1 MQQEVRRVTFRRI
14 AGLAPLLCLGLTATP
29 AAAQRQKVF
38 AGIVPDPYL
47 KKWSANLW
55 QAWALPNGQC
65 LELSQYP
72 EETPFHFWGFRQS
85 PGSRIDIIM
94 GHIENPRRG
103 TIQMSFN
110 DGGKFD
116 YAARVE
122 QFVDWNAYVI
132 SVQGNALSIFHE
144 DTFIDA
150 YVNGEKV
157 FWGVTH
163 SMRNGEK
170 VMKKCLDFQ
179 ANR

>member
-1 MQQEVRRVTFRRI
+1 MI
-14 AGLAPLLCLGLTATP
+14 ARQIASLALLLSLGLTATP

-38 AGIVPDPYL
+38 SGIVPASFQ

-55 QAWALPNGQC
+55 VVWALPNGQC
-65 LELSQYP
+65 LELAQYP

-94 GHIENPRRG
+94 GAIENPRRG

-110 DGGKFD
+110 DGGQFD
-116 YAARVE
+116 YVARVE
-122 QFVDWNAYVI
+122 QFSDWSAYVI
-132 SVQGNALSIFHE
+132 SVQGNALSIFHD

-150 YVNGEKV
+150 YVDGEKV

-163 SMRNGEK
+163 SLRNGEK
-170 VMKKCLDFQ
+170 VMRKCLDFQ
-179 ANR
+179 ASH